1 VRVSTDNIAQRGVTV
16 SFKNKLLLASCFFST
31 FAMADPSDYQ
41 LEPVV
46 VTATRTSQIVEDTL
60 APTVII
66 TQEQIKQS
74 QARDIGEL
82 LRLHAGLEIGR
93 NGGIGQVTSLFIR
106 GAESDHVLLMI
117 DGVKVNP
124 GTVAG
129 PHWQNINPSL
139 IERIEIVKGPRSSL
153 YGSEAIGGVV
163 NIITKTAQRHS
174 QWSVGATAGGQT
186 TRQLDGSF
194 HAAGENAQAGISVS
208 RFSTHGFPTR
218 TASDLDRGYSNNSAQ
233 VYMNTGSENS
243 NTKLSY
249 WHTEGTTEYLSY
261 DLKPKDQDFKDTA
274 LSLNSTHKM
283 DNWTQHFKVSRT
295 TNQITENQ
303 INDFSNTWDFSSTTR
318 YSLDWQHD
326 VQLHQSN
333 LLTSGIYVAEERTA
347 SQAYGRPFTEDQT
360 KTNTSALY
368 LQDQIKSHVHNAVL
382 AMRLTNHEDFGT
394 ELSYNMDYGVNIS
407 NQLRINVGIGKG
419 FRAPDATDRFGF
431 GGNEN
436 LQPEISN
443 SIELGLKL
451 KPSQHQ
457 LVGLNLFK
465 NKINNLIQ
473 YEGPFFGGQNQNVG
487 RTSITGIELSYRYQQ
502 RNLDAL
508 LEAVI
513 QEPKNLETNE
523 LLERRAKR
531 GLTANVFYHWRNLH
545 PGLEIVA
552 QSERRDINFD
562 DGSPVT
568 LAGYAIVNLSFRA
581 QLRDQWSLTAKLEN
595 ALDKDYQLAHGFNAQ
610 GRLFLVNLSYA
621 SQ

>member
-1 VRVSTDNIAQRGVTV
+1 MEDN
-16 SFKNKLLLASCFFST
+16 
-31 FAMADPSDYQ
+31 
-41 LEPVV
+41 
-46 VTATRTSQIVEDTL
+46 L
-60 APTVII
+60 APTVVI
-66 TQEQIKQS
+66 TRDNIEQS

-93 NGGIGQVTSLFIR
+93 TGGIGQVTSLFIR

-117 DGVKVNP
+117 DGVKINP

-129 PHWQNINPSL
+129 PHWQNINPNM

-163 NIITKTAQRHS
+163 NIITKRAQENS
-174 QWSVGATAGGQT
+174 QWSVGATAGGQN
-186 TRQLDGSF
+186 TRQLDASL
-194 HAAGENAQAGISVS
+194 HAAGAHAQTGINIG
-208 RFSTHGFPTR
+208 RFSTDGFPTR
-218 TASDLDRGYSNNSAQ
+218 TTSDLDRGFSNNSAH
-233 VYMNTGSENS
+233 VYMNAGSEIS

-249 WHTEGTTEYLSY
+249 WHTEGTTEYVSF

-274 LSLNSTHKM
+274 LYLNSSHKM

-303 INDFSNTWDFSSTTR
+303 INDSSNTWDFSSTIR

-333 LLTSGIYVAEERTA
+333 LLTTGIYVAEERTA
-347 SQAYGRPFTEDQT
+347 SQVYWNAFNEDQT
-360 KTNTSALY
+360 KTNTSAVY

-382 AMRLTNHEDFGT
+382 AMRLTDHDDFGT
-394 ELSYNMDYGVNIS
+394 DLSYNMDYGANIS
-407 NQLRINVGIGKG
+407 DRLRVNFGIGKG

-443 SIELGLKL
+443 NIELGMNL
-451 KPSQHQ
+451 KPTKNQS
-457 LVGLNLFK
+457 LGLTLFK

-473 YEGPFFGGQNQNVG
+473 YEGPFFGGKNQNVG
-487 RTSITGIELSYRYQQ
+487 RTSITGAEISYRYLH
-502 RNLDAL
+502 RDFDAL

-513 QEPKNLETNE
+513 QDPKNLETNQP
-523 LLERRAKR
+523 LERRAKR

-545 PGLEIVA
+545 PGLEIIA

-568 LAGYAIVNLSFRA
+568 LAGYAIVNLS
-581 QLRDQWSLTAKLEN
+581 LRTQFLDHWSLTAKLEN
-595 ALDKDYQLAHGFNAQ
+595 ALDKEYQLAHGFNAQ
-610 GRLFLVNLSYA
+610 GRLFLVNMSYA
-621 SQ
+621 SR